1 MKSSLFLLVPV
12 FMLAACDSKEQYS
25 NSNLLALS
33 ALYDFEA
40 VHGHVREL
48 NQTLYNV
55 KDEVVHQVVA
65 RFEPN
70 GCVSELILDSRMYG
84 KAHVKKEGQRLVGS
98 EQGNEVIFTLGDKC
112 EMLSKRFT
120 RLSDKYT
127 YQYDEQARLTSLY
140 YSVTGLTRHYSW
152 NEQGLLAG
160 TKSTIGDQLID
171 EVIQQYGDPLHKP
184 ADYRSET
191 HSLTGNT
198 IIDMSC
204 QYQGVVPHSCEVVKQ
219 ATADEAEEKF
229 HASIAVAFYPD

>member
-40 VHGHVREL
+40 VKGNVREL

-55 KDEVVHQVVA
+55 KDEIVHQVVA

-70 GCVSELILDSRMYG
+70 GCVSELILDSKMYG
-84 KAHVKKEGQRLVGS
+84 KAHLTKQEQQLTGTEQGS
-98 EQGNEVIFTLGDKC
+98 EVVFALGDKC
-112 EMLSKRFT
+112 EILSKRFT
-120 RLSDKYT
+120 RLSDNYT
-127 YQYDEQARLTSLY
+127 YQYDDRARLQSLF
-140 YSVTGLTRHYSW
+140 YSVTGLTRHFTW
-152 NEQGLLAG
+152 NEQGLLTR
-160 TKSTIGDQLID
+160 TKSTIGEQVID
-171 EVIQQYGDPLHKP
+171 EVIQQYADPLHKP

-191 HSLTGNT
+191 HSLAGNT
-198 IIDMSC
+198 IIDMRC

-219 ATADEAEEKF
+219 ATANEAEEKF
-229 HASIAVAFYPD
+229 HASIAVAFYPH